1 MLVQIKKAKCHYYF
15 FFSGGKN
22 DDCGCA
28 DICRLLAAL
37 PHLLHCYW
45 DLSTIKSVEIH
56 SANLFSQLLACH
68 ELYNVQSHYLLL
80 S

>member
-1 MLVQIKKAKCHYYF
+1 MYIINQYYYF
-15 FFSGGKN
+15 PLTGGKN

-28 DICRLLAAL
+28 DICHLLAAL
-37 PHLLHCYW
+37 PHLLHSYR

-56 SANLFSQLLACH
+56 SANLSGQLLACH

-80 S
+80 SQ